1 MDNSIK
7 ADSPIYSKVTGSYIN
22 RTQIE
27 EETDE
32 SNSYMSFDGY
42 LKLLV
47 AQMQNQDFNN
57 PMDDSEV
64 LAQMAQYSM
73 LEGIKNMTQ
82 QSSIS
87 YASSLVG
94 KVVTVDDGSG
104 SYTGMVESVT
114 VKKGEPYLIVDGMSY
129 KSDKVTD
136 IVQEDIYK
144 LMISL
149 IGQKV
154 RSKGSDEETAVTGV
168 VTNVVFKDG
177 EAYVVVNDDLY
188 TLDSVVLAVDE
199 TEEGTEGSEGG
210 TEGVEGAEGAEGTE
224 GTEGSENVTG
234 TEGAEGTEK
243 DSGET
248 GSEETVTENAEVE
261 ASAAMGYKARSE
273 SLIDSFMKELDE
285 AGGVSK
291 VEQASGTSGVSMEE
305 YYVETMELE
314 VPAYSA
320 GAYADENVIT
330 GSVSSEGSDKV
341 LGSGNSGTLTR
352 SLDSESV
359 NSTNSSSS
367 YSYNSNYG
375 SYSGWGYTGGRG
387 TMRGDSAPARISVE
401 KYPEEAALA
410 DRLGTRMYDI
420 RFINNRAITSRIKTG
435 EIIGHSSS
443 GKPVTEI
450 GYSGV
455 GQLGEVVTFADGTQ
469 RVEIILKNGHS
480 GWLTTSGRLTL
491 DEICTR
497 NGEPGSLT
505 GRLTPEESA
514 IRHFSNPLENID
526 PALKNTFQNYVSRN
540 MV

>member
-1 MDNSIK
+1 
-7 ADSPIYSKVTGSYIN
+7 
-22 RTQIE
+22 
-27 EETDE
+27 
-32 SNSYMSFDGY
+32 
-42 LKLLV
+42 
-47 AQMQNQDFNN
+47 
-57 PMDDSEV
+57 
-64 LAQMAQYSM
+64 
-73 LEGIKNMTQ
+73 
-82 QSSIS
+82 
-87 YASSLVG
+87 
-94 KVVTVDDGSG
+94 
-104 SYTGMVESVT
+104 
-114 VKKGEPYLIVDGMSY
+114 
-129 KSDKVTD
+129 
-136 IVQEDIYK
+136 
-144 LMISL
+144 
-149 IGQKV
+149 
-154 RSKGSDEETAVTGV
+154 
-168 VTNVVFKDG
+168 
-177 EAYVVVNDDLY
+177 
-188 TLDSVVLAVDE
+188 
-199 TEEGTEGSEGG
+199 
-210 TEGVEGAEGAEGTE
+210 AEGTE

-243 DSGET
+243 DSGENV
-248 GSEETVTENAEVE
+248 SEEITTETSEVE

-291 VEQASGTSGVSMEE
+291 VEQASGTSGVSVEE

-320 GAYADENVIT
+320 GAYADESVIT

-352 SLDSESV
+352 SLDSESA

-387 TMRGDSAPARISVE
+387 TMRGNSAPARISVE

-497 NGEPGSLT
+497 NGAPGSLT

-514 IRHFSNPLENID
+514 IRHFSNPLEDID
-526 PALKNTFQNYVSRN
+526 PTLKNTFQNYVSRN

>member
-7 ADSPIYSKVTGSYIN
+7 ADSPIYSKITGSYISRN
-22 RTQIE
+22 KIE
-27 EETDE
+27 EESDE

-47 AQMQNQDFNN
+47 EQMRNQDFNN

-104 SYTGMVESVT
+104 SYTGTVESVT

-129 KSDKVTD
+129 KTNTVTD

-144 LMISL
+144 LMVSL

-154 RSKGSDEETAVTGV
+154 RSKGSEEETAVTGV

-177 EAYVVVNDDLY
+177 EAYVVVNDKLY
-188 TLDSVVLAVDE
+188 TLDSIVLAAEE
-199 TEEGTEGSEGG
+199 TEEGSENG
-210 TEGVEGAEGAEGTE
+210 TEGAEGTE

-243 DSGET
+243 DSGEN
-248 GSEETVTENAEVE
+248 GSEEIITETAEAE

-291 VEQASGTSGVSMEE
+291 VEQASGTSGVAVEE

-352 SLDSESV
+352 SLDSESAG
-359 NSTNSSSS
+359 STNSSSS
-367 YSYNSNYG
+367 YSYNSSYG

-387 TMRGDSAPARISVE
+387 VINGSSAPARISVE

-469 RVEIILKNGHS
+469 RVEVILKNGHS

-514 IRHFSNPLENID
+514 IRHFSNPLEDIN
-526 PALKNTFQNYVSRN
+526 PSLKNTFQNYVTKN

>member
-1 MDNSIK
+1 MDNSRK
-7 ADSPIYSKVTGSYIN
+7 ADSPIYSKISGSYIN
-22 RTQIE
+22 RNQIE
-27 EETDE
+27 EESDE

-104 SYTGMVESVT
+104 SYTGLVEAVT
-114 VKKGEPYLIVDGMSY
+114 VKNGEPYLMVDGMSY
-129 KSDKVTD
+129 KSNTVTD
-136 IVQEDIYK
+136 IVQEDIYS

-149 IGQKV
+149 IGHKV
-154 RSKGSDEETAVTGV
+154 RSKDSDEDTAVTGV
-168 VTNVVFKDG
+168 VTNVVYKDG
-177 EAYVVVNDDLY
+177 NAYVVVNDKLY
-188 TLDSVVLAVDE
+188 SLDSVVLVTDE
-199 TEEGTEGSEGG
+199 NEEGSEGG
-210 TEGVEGAEGAEGTE
+210 TEGTEGTE
-224 GTEGSENVTG
+224 GTDGTDGTDGSGNVTG

-243 DSGET
+243 GSGENGT
-248 GSEETVTENAEVE
+248 DETTTETAEVE

-291 VEQASGTSGVSMEE
+291 VEQASGTSGAAMEE

-387 TMRGDSAPARISVE
+387 VMNGSSAPARISVE

-443 GKPVTEI
+443 GKAVTEI

-469 RVEIILKNGHS
+469 RVEVILKNGHS

-505 GRLTPEESA
+505 GKLTPEESA
-514 IRHFSNPLENID
+514 IRHFSNPLEDIS
-526 PALKNTFQNYVSRN
+526 PSLRNTFQNYVSRN